1 MCKTS
6 ISVSYIFTIPLHIR
20 ELDSPQVDQLEAG
33 FCTRERALKS
43 HKEPSIVAMASMASS
58 SVGHITCMLHG
69 HITYSELYV
78 VSSSTMHTSLRA
90 RLRTGRE
97 RGRMRRG
104 GEGRRI
110 VHRYGPHYLNLSFL
124 LNMYCTK

>member
-1 MCKTS
+1 MRKNHSAPQTNTVISGVELSKYSVICKTS

-69 HITYSELYV
+69 HIRTQNSTSSAVPPCTHRCARDYAQVESE
-78 VSSSTMHTSLRA
+78 
-90 RLRTGRE
+90 
-97 RGRMRRG
+97 G
-104 GEGRRI
+104 G
-110 VHRYGPHYLNLSFL
+110 
-124 LNMYCTK
+124 